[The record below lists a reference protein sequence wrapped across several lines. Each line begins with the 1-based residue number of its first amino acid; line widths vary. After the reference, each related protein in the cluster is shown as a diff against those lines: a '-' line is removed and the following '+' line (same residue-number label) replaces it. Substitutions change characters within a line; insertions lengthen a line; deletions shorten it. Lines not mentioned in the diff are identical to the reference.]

1 MSDMKPPPLHPIEA
15 FARIE
20 QQLAAK
26 VAEVQT
32 ALQLAMLDATKSA
45 SEVEH
50 RDIKGDPSVVTRRD
64 RLLRN
69 TMLIVAADLLL
80 SRLYKELK

>member
-1 MSDMKPPPLHPIEA
+1 MSKMIPPPLHPHEA
-15 FARIE
+15 FTRIE
-20 QQLAAK
+20 QQLATK

-32 ALQLAMLDATKSA
+32 TLQLAMLDATKSA
-45 SEVEH
+45 AEVEH
-50 RDIKGDPSVVTRRD
+50 RDVKGDPSLMARRD

-80 SRLYKELK
+80 SKLYKDLK